1 MRLSEVLS
9 KTPTSRFEQVE
20 GFLNNANLK
29 TGKQK
34 KISVGPVWLTYYC
47 ENCQSDITFISG
59 DELYCIGIHERL
71 VSIDCVLK
79 CPRCGTPVPVWFL
92 VESREEIHS
101 LAPEVRILKK
111 SEKLSDKV
119 SLSRGPYEGFSDLL
133 EKANRAY
140 HDQLGA
146 GSIVY
151 LRKIFEM
158 VTIQT
163 ANAVGIEYKKYEGG
177 NPKNFS
183 ALLQEVDKQCEII
196 PKEFSANGHKLFKEL
211 STVVH
216 GDFDEELGLKKFDP
230 LYRLVVGILE
240 NIRNRKELLD
250 AVESLGWDSQEEPK

>member
-1 MRLSEVLS
+1 MRLSDVLS
-9 KTPTSRFEQVE
+9 ETPSSRFEQVE
-20 GFLNNANLK
+20 GFLSNTKLK

-34 KISVGPVWLTYYC
+34 KIAVGPVFLTYYC

-79 CPRCGTPVPVWFL
+79 CPRCGAPVPVWFL
-92 VESREEIHS
+92 VESMEEIHGVS
-101 LAPEVRILKK
+101 PEVRILKK
-111 SEKLSDKV
+111 SEKLSDQV
-119 SLSRGPYEGFSDLL
+119 SLSHGPYEGFSDLL

-151 LRKIFEM
+151 LRKILEM
-158 VTIQT
+158 VTVQT
-163 ANAVGIEYKKYEGG
+163 ANAVGIEYRKYAGG

-183 ALLQEVDKQCEII
+183 ALLQAVDEKCEII
-196 PKEFSANGHKLFKEL
+196 PKEFSANGHKLFREL

-230 LYRLVVGILE
+230 LYRLVVGILA
-240 NIRNRKELLD
+240 NIRNRKELLE
-250 AVESLGWDSQEEPK
+250 AVESLGWNSEGGET

>member
-9 KTPTSRFEQVE
+9 KTPTSRFEQVQ
-20 GFLNNANLK
+20 GFLNNSKLK
-29 TGKQK
+29 CGKQK

-59 DELYCIGIHERL
+59 DELYCNGIHERL
-71 VSIDCVLK
+71 ISIDCVLK

-92 VESREEIHS
+92 VESREDIHGV
-101 LAPEVRILKK
+101 APEVRILKK
-111 SEKLSDKV
+111 SEKLSDMV

-151 LRKIFEM
+151 LRKIFEIAT
-158 VTIQT
+158 VQA

-177 NPKNFS
+177 NPKNFTD
-183 ALLQEVDKQCEII
+183 LLQRVDAQCEII
-196 PKEFSANGHKLFKEL
+196 PKEFAANGHKLFKEL
-211 STVVH
+211 SNVVH
-216 GDFDEELGLKKFDP
+216 GDFDEELGLKKFDA
-230 LYRLVVGILE
+230 LYRLTVGILE
-240 NIRNRKELLD
+240 NIRNKKELLE
-250 AVESLGWDSQEEPK
+250 AIESLGWDNKGGAE